1 MSVLSVRLF
10 TDKVLHQPTE
20 LVTNFNSEE
29 LFKLSQ
35 DMIETMFAYKGIG
48 LAVPQIGVNKNLVV
62 LHLENKSKILVV
74 ANLTNICY
82 NKERGTDIQLEGC
95 LSCPGVSIPIKRYLE
110 VEIDA
115 QNLLGEKVSYK
126 FTDYDARILQHEYE
140 HLQGH
145 MIIDQIRR
153 LF

>member
-10 TDKVLHQPTE
+10 TDKVLHQPME

-35 DMIETMFAYKGIG
+35 DMVETMFSYKGIG
-48 LAVPQIGVNKNLVV
+48 LAAPQVGVNKNLAIF
-62 LHLENKSKILVV
+62 HLENKSRILVI
-74 ANLTNICY
+74 ANITNVCY
-82 NKERGTDIQLEGC
+82 NKEVGTDIQLEGC

-115 QNLLGEKVSYK
+115 QNLMGEKVSYK
-126 FTDYDARILQHEYE
+126 FTDYDARILQHEYQ
-140 HLQGH
+140 HTQGILITQGL
-145 MIIDQIRR
+145 MK
-153 LF
+153 L